1 MLRLSSFK
9 LQIRVKFYLL
19 SMVLFLGTLSTGLT
33 AINGEDTKSIEAQN
47 AESIKNNS
55 VVKEEGEALYRN
67 PFFLPT
73 GVKFVEKEK
82 RLSPGFSA
90 EKESTWD
97 PEEVA
102 SSLSGIFQSGNIVK
116 ANINGKWMKKGDWLG
131 EEQIVEIREDTVTLI
146 GKRERSLYLE
156 GVETELRV
164 NERVK
169 QVSKGV
175 K

>member
-82 RLSPGFSA
+82 RLSPGFSS
-90 EKESTWD
+90 ENESWD

-102 SSLSGIFQSGNIVK
+102 SVLSGIFQSGNIVK

-146 GKRERSLYLE
+146 GKRERRLYLE

-164 NERVK
+164 NECVK